1 MVDKVLA
8 VFFMVLLVVFMG
20 VVLVFINEPAL
31 WIIVCGVLIMGV
43 YDFYIELRGGG

>member
-8 VFFMVLLVVFMG
+8 VLFMGALIAFMG

-31 WIIVCGVLIMGV
+31 WIIVCSVLVMGV
-43 YDFYIELRGGG
+43 YDFYTELRGSS